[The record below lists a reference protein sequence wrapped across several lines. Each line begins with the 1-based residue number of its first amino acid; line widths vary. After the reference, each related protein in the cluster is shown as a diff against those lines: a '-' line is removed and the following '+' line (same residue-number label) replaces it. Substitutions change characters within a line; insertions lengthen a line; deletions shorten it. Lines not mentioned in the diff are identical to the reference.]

1 MRQFGVF
8 LPDSVNSG
16 IGKMLKFDD
25 GKASIG
31 IVFPTKFVHQK
42 ITNLTMAGKFQF
54 RSYEHRI
61 SGINLYDA
69 HLFSFKNEKNDV
81 FKQNPQKSQTN

>member
-16 IGKMLKFDD
+16 IGKTLKFDG

-54 RSYEHRI
+54 RSHVHRLLGI
-61 SGINLYDA
+61 S
-69 HLFSFKNEKNDV
+69 
-81 FKQNPQKSQTN
+81 